1 MSKKKRK
8 RPNLPEVTLRR
19 YGPGGSSEDT
29 ARARTRPRD
38 DFDPDYSHVAKD
50 LRRIA
55 VLAVSLISILVA
67 LSFFLG

>member
-19 YGPGGSSEDT
+19 YGPGGTTEDA
-29 ARARTRPRD
+29 ARARARD
-38 DFDPDYSHVAKD
+38 DFDPDYNHVARD
-50 LRRIA
+50 LKRI
-55 VLAVSLISILVA
+55 VLLAVSLFSVLIV

>member
-1 MSKKKRK
+1 MSKKKKRR

-19 YGPGGSSEDT
+19 YGPGGTSGDT
-29 ARARTRPRD
+29 ARARTRE

-55 VLAVSLISILVA
+55 LLAVSLISVLVV
-67 LSFFLG
+67 LSLFLG